1 MKSETIQNN
10 LTNGEI
16 GPNAEGRFDLAKY
29 ANSAKTIENW
39 FIKQLGGAIFRPGT
53 RYVAGAK
60 SDALPCRLLKFQY
73 STSQN
78 YVIEA
83 GNLYF
88 RFYTDSGQL
97 IGADSLTKLLLH
109 FDGTDGGTTFTDSS
123 PAAHGGGTAFGNA
136 QLDTAQFKFGTASLL
151 LDGTGDYITYAD
163 SADWDFGSGDFT
175 IECFIRRTTT
185 GTNHAIFSR
194 QTSGT
199 SYTYFAFEGLVL
211 RFRDFLTSSVVD
223 VTATVVMSTNTWY
236 HVAVTRSGSNF
247 KLWLN
252 GVQQNSTVVYAGALT
267 DRAVALNIGSL
278 DGSAYFMN
286 GWIDDFIWTK
296 GSAKYTTTF
305 TPSTSA
311 EDNTIPVELTTVFTT
326 TQLSSIK
333 YAQNADTMYIAT
345 GTHKVYK
352 LQRTNATTFTIT
364 SVQFIRGPFLDKND
378 TSTTIT
384 PSAATGAVTLASS
397 SAIFNVLHIGALW
410 RVKDGVVLISGFT
423 DSTHVTGTVQ
433 DEPDGTAGDLGGTA
447 ATKDWSEAAWSDYR
461 GWPSVVTFHDGRL
474 WFANTTYQPQGAW
487 GSVPYAYEAFDEG
500 QEDDDSINIELNAD
514 TVVAIRWLSSSPKG
528 LQAGTTGGVFN
539 INGGSQGQPITPSN
553 VAAPR
558 ENLFATAD
566 IQGRRMF
573 NYVYYVQNDLK
584 RLLESGYF
592 FDIDSTDAVDTTI
605 LADHILNVQPSVDNI
620 FLRGSSASG
629 GAYEL
634 DTQQSPNNRVWIVRN
649 DGQIVVLTRNVR
661 QEINGWFHVTAG
673 KTISCDNKSGT
684 GQFES
689 ISIIPQEGGSDQIW
703 VVVNRLINGSTKR
716 FIEFFTE
723 EDFKYDWDPVRLD
736 CSLTLDNPITITNIV
751 FLDQNILI
759 YAAAHGLNN
768 GDQIKLDN
776 IVGTHQLNGN
786 IYLVKDAST
795 NTFKLDPVP

>member
-16 GPNAEGRFDLAKY
+16 SPNAVGRFDLAKY
-29 ANSAKTIENW
+29 QNSAQTIEN
-39 FIKQLGGAIFRPGT
+39 FFLKQLGGAIFRPAT
-53 RYVAGAK
+53 RFVSGAK

-88 RFYTDSGQL
+88 RFYTD
-97 IGADSLTKLLLH
+97 
-109 FDGTDGGTTFTDSS
+109 GGR
-123 PAAHGGGTAFGNA
+123 
-136 QLDTAQFKFGTASLL
+136 LEIAS
-151 LDGTGDYITYAD
+151 
-163 SADWDFGSGDFT
+163 
-175 IECFIRRTTT
+175 
-185 GTNHAIFSR
+185 
-194 QTSGT
+194 
-199 SYTYFAFEGLVL
+199 V
-211 RFRDFLTSSVVD
+211 
-223 VTATVVMSTNTWY
+223 
-236 HVAVTRSGSNF
+236 
-247 KLWLN
+247 
-252 GVQQNSTVVYAGALT
+252 
-267 DRAVALNIGSL
+267 
-278 DGSAYFMN
+278 
-286 GWIDDFIWTK
+286 
-296 GSAKYTTTF
+296 
-305 TPSTSA
+305 
-311 EDNTIPVELTTVFTT
+311 PVELVTVFTT
-326 TQLSSIK
+326 VNLSKIK

-345 GTHKVYK
+345 GVYKVYK
-352 LQRTNATTFTIT
+352 LQRTSATTFIIT
-364 SVQFIRGPFLDKND
+364 AVQFIRGPFLDKND
-378 TSTTIT
+378 TSTTIAA
-384 PSAATGAVTLASS
+384 SAATGAINLVSS
-397 SAIFNVLHIGALW
+397 TAIFSVLHIGALF
-410 RVKDGVVLISGFT
+410 RVKNGVVLITAFT
-423 DSTHVTGTVQ
+423 DSTHVAGTVQ
-433 DEPDGTAGDLGGTA
+433 DEPDGNAGDLGGTA
-447 ATKDWSEAAWSDYR
+447 ATKDWSEGAFSDYR

-474 WFANTTYQPQGAW
+474 WFANTAHQPQGAW

-500 QEDDDSINIELNAD
+500 DEDDDAINIELNAD

-584 RLLESGYF
+584 KLLESGYF

-605 LADHILNVQPSVDNI
+605 LADHILNVQPSADNI
-620 FLRGSSASG
+620 FLRGSSATG

-649 DGQIVVLTRNVR
+649 DGQIVILTRNIR
-661 QEINGWFHVTAG
+661 QEINGWCVVTAG

-689 ISIIPQEGGSDQIW
+689 IAIIPQEGGTDQIW
-703 VVVNRLINGSTKR
+703 VAVNRLIGEETKR
-716 FIEFFTE
+716 FIEYFTE

-736 CSLTLDNPITITNIV
+736 CSLTLDNPIDITDIV
-751 FLDQNILI
+751 FLTQNIAIL
-759 YAAAHGLNN
+759 ATAHGLSN
-768 GDQIKLDN
+768 GDQVKLDN

-786 IYLVKDAST
+786 IYIVKEVTT
-795 NTFKLDPVP
+795 NTFKLDPIS